1 MINWKKKTSIFIGR
15 FQPFHKGHKALFL
28 ETFKNSG
35 QVAILIMDSHNVGI
49 KNPLKFN
56 EIKRI
61 INQRLKKYK
70 KKYII
75 IKIPTVKE
83 VIYGRK
89 VGFKI
94 KKLINKK
101 TEHISSTQI
110 RRNAKAKYGKKYIK
124 SLSKIN
130 IPNLIKLEE

>member
-28 ETFKNSG
+28 KTLKNSG

-56 EIKRI
+56 EVKKI

-70 KKYII
+70 EKYII
-75 IKIPTVKE
+75 IKIPAVQE

-130 IPNLIKLEE
+130 IPNLINLEE

>member
-15 FQPFHKGHKALFL
+15 FQPFHKGHKVLFL
-28 ETFKNSG
+28 KTLKNSG

-56 EIKRI
+56 EVKRI
-61 INQRLKKYK
+61 INLHLKKYK
-70 KKYII
+70 KKYIF

-94 KKLINKK
+94 KKLVNKK

-110 RRNAKAKYGKKYIK
+110 RRNAKSKYGKKYNK

>member
-28 ETFKNSG
+28 KTLKNSG
-35 QVAILIMDSHNVGI
+35 QVALLIMDSHNVGI

-83 VIYGRK
+83 VVYGRR

-130 IPNLIKLEE
+130 IPDLIKLEE

>member
-15 FQPFHKGHKALFL
+15 FQPFHEGHKTVFL
-28 ETFKNSG
+28 KTLKNSG
-35 QVAILIMDSHNVGI
+35 QVAILVMDSHGVGI

-56 EIKRI
+56 IVKRI
-61 INQRLKKYK
+61 INQRLKKYR

-83 VIYGRK
+83 VVYGRK

-94 KKLINKK
+94 KKITNKK
-101 TEHISSTQI
+101 TEHISATQI
-110 RRNAKAKYGKKYIK
+110 RKNAKTIYGKKYIK
-124 SLSKIN
+124 SLSRIN
-130 IPNLIKLEE
+130 ILDLIKLEE

>member
-28 ETFKNSG
+28 KTLKNSG

-56 EIKRI
+56 EVKRI
-61 INQRLKKYK
+61 INLHLKKYK
-70 KKYII
+70 KKYIF

-83 VIYGRK
+83 VIYGRR

-101 TEHISSTQI
+101 SEHISSTQI

-130 IPNLIKLEE
+130 IPDLIKLEE

>member
-28 ETFKNSG
+28 KTLKNSG
-35 QVAILIMDSHNVGI
+35 QVALLIMDSHNVGI

-75 IKIPTVKE
+75 IS
-83 VIYGRK
+83 
-89 VGFKI
+89 FI
-94 KKLINKK
+94 KKCI
-101 TEHISSTQI
+101 
-110 RRNAKAKYGKKYIK
+110 
-124 SLSKIN
+124 
-130 IPNLIKLEE
+130 

>member
-1 MINWKKKTSIFIGR
+1 MINWQKKTSIFIGR
-15 FQPFHKGHKALFL
+15 FQPFNKGHKALFL
-28 ETFKNSG
+28 KTLKNSG

-83 VIYGRK
+83 VIYGRR

-101 TEHISSTQI
+101 TEHISSSLI

-130 IPNLIKLEE
+130 IPDLIKLEE